1 MCSLVNAMPTQPVV
15 NDDQIW
21 IDRFQRWGLSA
32 VAPMLL
38 DVLRPLG
45 LVGSQM
51 IIMAKPVL
59 TSFVSAAQIDQFT
72 DLIEDPDRL
81 ARLRQALE
89 AEVKVA

>member
-1 MCSLVNAMPTQPVV
+1 MPAQSLE

-21 IDRFQRWGLSA
+21 VDRLQRWGLRN

-38 DVLRPLG
+38 EALRPLG
-45 LVGSQM
+45 LVSSQL

-72 DLIEDPDRL
+72 ALIEDPDRL
-81 ARLRQALE
+81 ARLRRAIE
-89 AEVKVA
+89 AEGEAA

>member
-45 LVGSQM
+45 LVGSQL

-89 AEVKVA
+89 AGGKAA

>member
-1 MCSLVNAMPTQPVV
+1 MPSQSAL
-15 NDDQIW
+15 DDDHIW

-32 VAPMLL
+32 VAPVLL

-45 LVGSQM
+45 LVGSQL

-72 DLIEDPDRL
+72 ALIEDPERL
-81 ARLRQALE
+81 ARLRQAIE
-89 AEVKVA
+89 TEGKAP

>member
-1 MCSLVNAMPTQPVV
+1 MPSQSAPD
-15 NDDQIW
+15 DDQIW

-45 LVGSQM
+45 LVSSQL
-51 IIMAKPVL
+51 IIMAQPVL

-72 DLIEDPDRL
+72 ALIEDPDRL
-81 ARLRQALE
+81 ARLRQAIE
-89 AEVKVA
+89 TEGKAT